1 MFQSEDDLEDALST
15 PTPEV
20 VETLCRGEGDLLVL
34 GVAGKMGPSLARMA
48 RRAFDLAG
56 QRHRRVIGVAR
67 FSAGTEGTLQAQGI
81 ETLRADLLHDADLAR
96 LPDTPLV
103 LFLAGRKFGSTGDE
117 PTTWAQN
124 VLVPALVARRFR
136 HSRIVALSTG
146 NVYGLTSV
154 ERRGAVET
162 DPPEPVG
169 EYAQSCLGR
178 ERMFQHASA
187 AYGTAVALIRLNYAC
202 DLRYGVLV
210 DIAQQ
215 ILAGQPVDVGMS
227 AFNTIWQGDANA
239 MILRAFDHA
248 VAPAWCVNVTGPET
262 LFVREVATEMAR
274 RFGRPVY
281 FTGTEAP
288 TALLSNADR
297 ARELWGPPRVS
308 AETLI
313 TWVVDWLQRGGRTL
327 RRPTH
332 FSARDGRF

>member
-1 MFQSEDDLEDALST
+1 MFQSEDELEEALST

-20 VETLCRGEGDLLVL
+20 VETLFRRDGDLLVL

-56 QRHRRVIGVAR
+56 QPHRRVIGVAR
-67 FSAGTEGTLQAQGI
+67 FSAGTERTLQAQGI
-81 ETLRADLLHDADLAR
+81 ETLRADLLHDPDLAR

-154 ERRGAVET
+154 EGRGAVET

-248 VAPAWCVNVTGPET
+248 ASPAWYVNVTGPET
-262 LFVREVATEMAR
+262 LFVREVAAEMAR
-274 RFGRPVY
+274 RFGRPVH

-288 TALLSNADR
+288 TALLSNTDR

-327 RRPTH
+327 RKPTH
-332 FSARDGRF
+332 FSVRDGRF